1 MQFDY
6 AFYRLNLL
14 LLQNASG
21 GTSVSRNANL
31 IAGATI
37 NPLFVY
43 NTPVVKFPTRI
54 TPLLSHTETEPMP
67 GANLT
72 DALSNFFE
80 TLVLSQTEALPGT
93 TRQMRIGA
101 TYWQSSDGVT
111 DPTKTSLSYRNPLV
125 LAPLVE
131 FNVDTD
137 WEASGLVGTLSRAM
151 STNAAAM
158 GITPSAPGK
167 WVLDVLVYSYV
178 EGTDQPIGILNI
190 QNQIFPA

>member
-1 MQFDY
+1 
-6 AFYRLNLL
+6 
-14 LLQNASG
+14 
-21 GTSVSRNANL
+21 
-31 IAGATI
+31 
-37 NPLFVY
+37 
-43 NTPVVKFPTRI
+43 
-54 TPLLSHTETEPMP
+54 MP